1 MKKIK
6 ILNPENNK
14 SYDFNVI
21 KGSCGPDVVDLTSF
35 YEKTGMF
42 VYDPGFTSTAS
53 CSSEITYIDG
63 EKGILLHRG
72 YEIEELAENSDY
84 PEVCYLLLNGDLP
97 NKKEKSKFIQIL
109 TNHTMLHEQILRF
122 YSGFRRDSHPMA
134 VVVGIVGALSSF
146 YPEKIYDFSSNKG
159 KWVAVTRLLAK
170 LPTMAAMA
178 YKYSLGQPFIYPKNE
193 LSYSENF
200 LHMLFSTPCGDYSPS
215 KAKIDAL
222 DKLLILHADHEQ
234 NASTSTVKIA
244 GSSGANPFACVA
256 AGVASLWGPAHGG
269 ANESVIR
276 MLSMI
281 GKENNIGKYIK
292 KAKDKDDSFRLMG
305 FGHRVYKNYD
315 PRASVLR
322 KYCHRL
328 LNELDD
334 DNIPL
339 LKLANKLEE
348 IALSDDYFIKKKLY
362 PNVDFY
368 SGIILKALG
377 LPESMF
383 TVIFAVAR
391 TVGWISQWKEMI
403 GTETSKISRPRQLY
417 TGKSKRK
424 FIDIKDRE

>member
-6 ILNPENNK
+6 ILNPDNNK
-14 SYDFNVI
+14 TYDFNII

-97 NKKEKSKFIQIL
+97 NKKEKDKFIQTL

-146 YPEKIYDFSSNKG
+146 YPEKIYDFSSNEG

-269 ANESVIR
+269 ANESVIQ
-276 MLSMI
+276 MLRMI
-281 GKENNIGKYIK
+281 GNENNINKYIK

-315 PRASVLR
+315 PRANVLR

-328 LNELDD
+328 LNEIDD
-334 DNIPL
+334 NNIPL

-403 GTETSKISRPRQLY
+403 GMEKSKISRPRQLY
-417 TGKSKRK
+417 TGKAKRN
-424 FIDIKDRE
+424 FIDIKDRK